1 VKVINLDYL
10 ASNPL
15 LPHVQEAMIEAI
27 RKNYGN
33 PSSQHQ
39 IGDKAATALAK
50 AREQVARLINA
61 PSEKEV
67 VFTSGGT
74 ESVNHAV
81 KGVAFANADKG
92 KHIVTSNIEHNAV
105 LRSLRALKMMDYKVT
120 SVPVDSYGRV
130 NPDDVAKAIK
140 DDTILVTI
148 MHSNNEIG
156 TIQPLAEIARVTR
169 ERKVIFH
176 CDAVDS
182 VGVVPFDVQKLGVD
196 LLSFAANQFYG
207 PSGVGG
213 LYIRRGTRIWPL
225 IDGGVQENNKRAGT
239 ENLIGIIG
247 MGVAAEL
254 AVRDMDARLLYAR
267 ELKERLIRGLRA
279 RIDDIFIN
287 GHPEF
292 SLPNLVSVSIRYI
305 EGEGVVLMLD
315 EEGIAV
321 STRSACAAGALQA
334 SHVLLSI
341 GRDFA
346 DAQGTMVLTFG
357 ITTTEEDVDRFMDV
371 LGRVVQTLRGMSP
384 LYAKAKQAAA
394 SSARLAAAEGGIR
407 SVASSQ

>member
-1 VKVINLDYL
+1 MSFINLDYL
-10 ASNPL
+10 AANPL
-15 LPHVQEAMIEAI
+15 LPEVQEAMIDAI
-27 RKNYGN
+27 KKDYAN

-39 IGDKAATALAK
+39 LGDEAAAALQL
-50 AREQVARLINA
+50 AREQVARLINS
-61 PSEKEV
+61 PVGKEV

-74 ESVNHAV
+74 ESINHAV
-81 KGVAFANADKG
+81 KGVAFANGSKG

-105 LRSLRALKMMDYKVT
+105 LRTLRALKMMDYRVT
-120 SVPVDSYGRV
+120 SVPVDQYGRIDP
-130 NPDDVAKAIK
+130 NDVADAIK

-156 TIQPLAEIARVTR
+156 TIQPIEEIAEITR
-169 ERKVIFH
+169 AKKIIFH
-176 CDAVDS
+176 SDAVDS
-182 VGVVPFDVQKLGVD
+182 VGVVPMDVQQLGVD

-225 IDGGVQENNKRAGT
+225 LDGGVQENNKRAGS

-254 AVRDMDARLLYAR
+254 AER
-267 ELKERLIRGLRA
+267 EMEFRVKHAKKLKNKLIQGLQA
-279 RIDDIFIN
+279 RIEDIYLN
-287 GHPEF
+287 GHPEL
-292 SLPNLVSVSIRYI
+292 SLPNLVSVSVKYI
-305 EGEGVVLMLD
+305 EGEGIVLMLD
-315 EEGIAV
+315 EENIAV

-346 DAQGTMVLTFG
+346 DAQGTLVITFG
-357 ITTTEEDVDRFMDV
+357 RATTEAEIDRFLNV
-371 LGRVVQTLRGMSP
+371 LEEVVQTLRNMSP
-384 LYAKAKQAAA
+384 LYIKAKQGK
-394 SSARLAAAEGGIR
+394 AEGATV
-407 SVASSQ
+407 S

>member
-1 VKVINLDYL
+1 MSIINLDYL
-10 ASNPL
+10 AANPL
-15 LPHVQEAMIEAI
+15 LPEVQEAMIEAI
-27 RKNYGN
+27 KKNYSN

-39 IGDKAATALAK
+39 LGDEAAAALQL
-50 AREQVARLINA
+50 AREQVAQLINS
-61 PSEKEV
+61 PVEKEV
-67 VFTSGGT
+67 VFTSNGT
-74 ESVNHAV
+74 ESVNHAI
-81 KGVAFANADKG
+81 KGVAFASGNKG

-105 LRSLRALKMMDYKVT
+105 LRTLRALKMIDYRVT
-120 SVPVDSYGRV
+120 SVPVDEYGRV
-130 NPDDVAKAIK
+130 NPTDVAEAIR

-156 TIQPLAEIARVTR
+156 TIQPIEEIARITR

-182 VGVVPFDVQKLGVD
+182 VGVVPIDVQELGVD

-225 IDGGVQENNKRAGT
+225 LDGGVQENNKRAGT

-254 AVRDMDARLLYAR
+254 ASREMELRIRHAKKLKRKLTKGLKARV
-267 ELKERLIRGLRA
+267 E
-279 RIDDIFIN
+279 DIFIN
-287 GHPEF
+287 GHPEL
-292 SLPNLVSVSIRYI
+292 SLPNLVSVSVRYI
-305 EGEGVVLMLD
+305 EGEGIVLMLD
-315 EEGIAV
+315 EENIAV

-346 DAQGTMVLTFG
+346 DAQGTLVITFG
-357 ITTTEEDVDRFMDV
+357 RTTTEAEIDRFLDV
-371 LGRVVQTLRGMSP
+371 LEEVVQTLRNISP
-384 LYAKAKQAAA
+384 LYVKAKQEQ
-394 SSARLAAAEGGIR
+394 AEGAVL
-407 SVASSQ
+407 S